1 MVNWAAP
8 QNPCF
13 EERDLYRWICTA
25 GFVQLDV
32 QMLYSIKYCVQAGI
46 GWYRLDLPSVG
57 PRGRSSCQPSLFARS
72 LGSPAR
78 CPIGHDEGGRWPE
91 RRQAGR
97 IPRTAWVIWGVST
110 FGARAAR
117 AKTRQVSARPV
128 PRLVLRVSV
137 CRTFRS
143 VGLHRA
149 SLRAFLLP
157 QARLGCG

>member
-1 MVNWAAP
+1 M
-8 QNPCF
+8 
-13 EERDLYRWICTA
+13 
-25 GFVQLDV
+25 
-32 QMLYSIKYCVQAGI
+32 GI
-46 GWYRLDLPSVG
+46 
-57 PRGRSSCQPSLFARS
+57 FARS
-72 LGSPAR
+72 LGPPAR

-117 AKTRQVSARPV
+117 AKARQVSARPV